1 MFNTELTYLL
11 DAAIKEAIAR
21 RNTFFCAEHIL
32 HALLHDAGISK
43 ALRSLKVNS
52 EKIKKSLEQYFINEI
67 EKAPES
73 QKEIEPLQTPQT
85 RRIIQRALIQT
96 RSSGKEVVTPLDMLV
111 ALSKEPED
119 ECYASF
125 YLRNEGVTHLDL
137 LNYISHGISKELSD
151 ESDFN
156 SEDDELASDNDEDRQ
171 ERPKVSSEKTLENF
185 TENLTELARSGKLD
199 PIVGRDKEI
208 ARAIRILARR
218 QKNNPLF
225 LGDPGVGK
233 TSLANGIALR
243 IIADDVPDVIKGAT
257 VYSLHVGS
265 LVAGTKFRGEF
276 EERLRNIVKALKKKE
291 KAILFIDEIHQ
302 LVGAGATG
310 NGSMDAANLLKPALQ
325 SGNLRCIGSTTY
337 EDYKKTFEKDRAL
350 SRRFSTIDVN
360 EPTIEETIE
369 ILKGLVGH
377 YENFHKVSYSKAALR
392 AAAELSA
399 KHIFGRLLP
408 DKAIDV
414 IDEAGASNAVL
425 SASQRKKTIS
435 EKEIEKIVSLI
446 ARVPVAT
453 VSKDDSTKLQGLEE
467 RLKGKVFGQN
477 EAVYNVVR
485 AVKRSRASLGNE
497 QKPVGCFLFAGP
509 TGVGKTELA
518 KCLALE
524 LGVPFHRFDMSE
536 YMEKHA
542 VARLVGAPPGY
553 VGYEDGGQLTDLVR
567 KQPYAVLLLDEIEK
581 AHEDIYNILLQVM
594 DDARLTDAQGKV
606 ADFKNII
613 LIMTTNAG
621 SEKSATVGFGAQVH
635 RSKNE
640 EAIKKVFKP
649 EFRNRLDEIVYFSAL
664 DRTLIEDIVV
674 KFVGEVEKQLIE
686 RKIVFTLNDDAK
698 IYLADKGYDPALGAR
713 PMKRLIQRE
722 IKDALAD
729 EILFGKLKK
738 GGVVT
743 ISASKD
749 ALIFDI
755 KGFN

>member
-11 DAAIKEAIAR
+11 DAAIKEAITR

-32 HALLHDAGISK
+32 YALLFDP
-43 ALRSLKVNS
+43 
-52 EKIKKSLEQYFINEI
+52 EI
-67 EKAPES
+67 EKALKSLGADKTKLLSRLSVFFTNELEHAPKE
-73 QKEIEPLQTPQT
+73 QKEVEPLQTPQS

-96 RSSGKEVVTPLDMLV
+96 RSSGKDLVTPLDML
-111 ALSKEPED
+111 AAISKEQED
-119 ECYASF
+119 ECMASYF
-125 YLRNEGVTHLDL
+125 LRQLGMSHLDI
-137 LNYISHGISKELSD
+137 LNYISHGISKVSD
-151 ESDFN
+151 EEL
-156 SEDDELASDNDEDRQ
+156 EDEEVTENQKHASDDSESDQLQQN
-171 ERPKVSSEKTLENF
+171 PEKTLQQF
-185 TENLTELARSGKLD
+185 TEDLTELARNGKLD
-199 PIVGRDKEI
+199 PIVGREKEI
-208 ARAIRILARR
+208 SRAIKILARR

-233 TSLANGIALR
+233 TSLANAIALK
-243 IIADDVPDVIKGAT
+243 IISNEVPDVIKGAT
-257 VYSLHVGS
+257 IYSLHVGA

-276 EERLRNIVKALKKKE
+276 EERLRKIVLALKKKD

-350 SRRFSTIDVN
+350 SRRFSPIDVI
-360 EPTIEETIE
+360 EPSIEETVL
-369 ILKGLVGH
+369 ILQGLVSH
-377 YENFHKVSYSKAALR
+377 YESFHKVHYSKAAIK

-414 IDEAGASNAVL
+414 IDEAGATNAIL
-425 SASQRKKTIS
+425 PESQRKKTIT
-435 EKEIEKIVSLI
+435 EKEIEKVVSLI
-446 ARVPVAT
+446 ARVPVSS
-453 VSKDDSTKLQGLEE
+453 VSKDDSARLQGLEK
-467 RLKGKVFGQN
+467 RLKDKVFGQA
-477 EAVYNVVR
+477 EAVEQVVK

-518 KCLALE
+518 KCLAQE

-536 YMEKHA
+536 YMEKHS

-553 VGYEDGGQLTDLVR
+553 VGYEEGGQLTDLVR

-594 DDARLTDAQGKV
+594 DDARLTDSQGKL

-621 SEKSATVGFGAQVH
+621 SEKSATVGFGSQVH
-635 RSKNE
+635 RAKSE
-640 EAIKKVFKP
+640 EAIKKQFKP
-649 EFRNRLDEIVYFSAL
+649 EFRNRLDEIIYFAAL
-664 DRTLIEDIVV
+664 SEPLLKDIVE
-674 KFVGEVEKQLIE
+674 KFIHELEKQLSE
-686 RKIVFTLNDDAK
+686 RKVTFHLTDEAK
-698 IYLADKGYDPALGAR
+698 QYLAEKGYDPLLGAR
-713 PMKRLIQRE
+713 PMKRIIQRE
-722 IKDALAD
+722 IKDALSD
-729 EILFGKLKK
+729 EILFGQLKK
-738 GGVVT
+738 GGLVT
-743 ISASKD
+743 IVLEDEK
-749 ALIFDI
+749 L
-755 KGFN
+755 KFNFK